1 MRTMKIQFACP
12 ALLLFSGFRPAHI
25 QLSNRVVT
33 SDV

>member
-12 ALLLFSGFRPAHI
+12 VLLLFSGFRPAHI

-33 SDV
+33 CDV